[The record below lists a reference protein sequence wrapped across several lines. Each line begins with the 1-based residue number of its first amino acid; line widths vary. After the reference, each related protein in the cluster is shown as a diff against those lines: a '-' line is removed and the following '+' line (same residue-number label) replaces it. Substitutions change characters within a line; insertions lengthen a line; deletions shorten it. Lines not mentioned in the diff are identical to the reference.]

1 MCKHVLDSFQSYRGP
16 VRPRPYFAEDCSRD
30 ERREYVDPDV

>member
-1 MCKHVLDSFQSYRGP
+1 MCNVLDSVQSDHGP
-16 VRPRPYFAEDCSRD
+16 VRPRPHFTEDCSRD